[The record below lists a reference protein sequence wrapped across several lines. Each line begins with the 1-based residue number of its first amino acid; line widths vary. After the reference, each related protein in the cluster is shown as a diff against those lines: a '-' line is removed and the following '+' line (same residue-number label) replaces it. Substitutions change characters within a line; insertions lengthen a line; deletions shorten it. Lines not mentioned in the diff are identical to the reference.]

1 MQHMSTGEEVVTY
14 MKDSLDSPVILVLL
28 QQLVPEE
35 ELYLE
40 TNIRSSILLAAYADT
55 RTPEL

>member
-1 MQHMSTGEEVVTY
+1 MSTGGGVRANVKY
-14 MKDSLDSPVILVLL
+14 ALDSPVILVLL

-35 ELYLE
+35 ELFLE
-40 TNIRSSILLAAYADT
+40 NNVRSSISLAGDNDT